1 MESIKN
7 AVAIPIEEE
16 TQVAAA
22 RRAAADLCRRLGL
35 ADATLARAE
44 LVAVELAGNILH
56 HAQRGKLYLGPVP
69 EGGGLM
75 MLSADSGPGIGDIE
89 IAMRDGFST
98 GSTPGLG
105 LGAVQRKTDG
115 LDLYSRRD
123 AGTVISAVLLDA
135 GSVPAAKTAVL
146 SIPLAGEMVNGDSWA
161 IYRLPERTIYLM
173 VDGLGHGHYA
183 SQAAAAV
190 LRVVDAALAN
200 EPGSSLAQIMQRM
213 HQPLQGTRG
222 AAVLLISA
230 PAPGNGPETTLLCCG
245 VGNVSAVL
253 CAPDG
258 TTKALVSHNG
268 TVGHRMARVQE
279 FSYPAVRGTLLVMH
293 TDGVSTR
300 WKLSQYPGLQQ
311 HAPATVAG
319 IIMRDA
325 ARERD
330 DATVLVERLG
340 GEQDA

>member
-1 MESIKN
+1 MESIRN
-7 AVAIPIEEE
+7 GAAIPIEEE

-22 RRAAADLCRRLGL
+22 RRAAADLCRRLQL
-35 ADATLARAE
+35 ADATVARAE

-69 EGGGLM
+69 DGAGLM
-75 MLSADSGPGIGDIE
+75 MVSVDSGPGMGDIQ

-98 GSTPGLG
+98 GGTPGLG
-105 LGAVQRKTDG
+105 LGSVQRQTEG
-115 LDLYSRRD
+115 LDLYSRSEH
-123 AGTVISAVLLDA
+123 GTVISTTLRDHSA
-135 GSVPAAKTAVL
+135 VPAAKTAVL
-146 SIPLAGEMVNGDSWA
+146 SIPLAGETVNGDSWA
-161 IYRLPERTIYLM
+161 IYRQRERTIYLM

-183 SQAAAAV
+183 SQAAAAAI
-190 LRVVDAALAN
+190 RVADAAIACEPDILLAAI
-200 EPGSSLAQIMQRM
+200 LQRM
-213 HQPLQGTRG
+213 HQPMQATRG
-222 AAVLLISA
+222 AAVLLVSSPVVPDGA
-230 PAPGNGPETTLLCCG
+230 ETTLLCCG

-279 FSYPAVRGTLLVMH
+279 FTYSAVRGTLLVMH
-293 TDGVSTR
+293 TDGISTR
-300 WKLSQYPGLQQ
+300 WKLSQYPGLQR
-311 HAPATVAG
+311 HAPATIAG
-319 IIMRDA
+319 MIMRDA

-340 GEQDA
+340 GLENV